1 VRTLLFHFLNPAG
14 GQGKENNIHIHAKV
28 HLVRSKALEITRKEV
43 FDSSFVG
50 VEKAVFPGELSKK
63 DSIGIT
69 KSVWDFSGFLE
80 SHAFVIERLWQI

>member
-1 VRTLLFHFLNPAG
+1 
-14 GQGKENNIHIHAKV
+14 
-28 HLVRSKALEITRKEV
+28 V